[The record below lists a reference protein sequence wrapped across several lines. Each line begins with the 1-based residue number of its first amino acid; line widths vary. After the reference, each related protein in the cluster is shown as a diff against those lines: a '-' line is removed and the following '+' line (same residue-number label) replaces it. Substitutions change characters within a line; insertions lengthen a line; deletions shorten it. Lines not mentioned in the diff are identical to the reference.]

1 MTETETATVA
11 QSTQMRETNS
21 MRAFL
26 AIWTGQ
32 AISVFGSE
40 LVEFALIW
48 YLTVRSGSAVVLT
61 LATLIQILP
70 RTVLGPFLGVWVDQ
84 WNRRYVMQ
92 IADALTASVTILLA
106 TLFHLGLVQIWHI
119 YVLLFAG
126 ALGQT
131 MHASAFTASTTLM
144 VPENQ
149 LTRIGGLN
157 QVLVG
162 ATSILGPPVGALLI
176 ATLPIQGI
184 LSIDVATAIVA
195 VASLFFVR
203 IPQPE
208 RSTTGGRP
216 SMWRD
221 VKSSFTY
228 VWSWRGLA
236 IVTGVSMVL
245 NFMFVPAFSL
255 LSLIVFEHFQGSALQ
270 LGWMEAAF
278 GIGMLAG
285 GALLGTWG
293 GFERRI
299 NTMIVGVGL
308 LGLMMVVIGT
318 VPANRIFL
326 AIGAMFLVGVGLAL
340 DNGAAQALF
349 QVLIVPDMQGR
360 VFAALRALRTL
371 MSPLGLA
378 LAGPFTD
385 VFGIRSWML
394 CAGTCVTT
402 VVAAMRFIPEVANI
416 EGGVAQSGGV
426 TGERHEQRE
435 SGHR

>member
-1 MTETETATVA
+1 MAETETAAVLQSA
-11 QSTQMRETNS
+11 QMKKTHS

-48 YLTVRSGSAVVLT
+48 HLTVRSGSAVVLT
-61 LATLIQILP
+61 LATLVQILP
-70 RTVLGPFLGVWVDQ
+70 RTVLGPFVGVWIDR

-92 IADALTASVTILLA
+92 IADALTASVTMLLA
-106 TLFHLGLVQIWHI
+106 ALFHLGLVQTWHL

-144 VPENQ
+144 VPKNQ

-176 ATLPIQGI
+176 ETLPIQGI
-184 LSIDVATAIVA
+184 LSIDVATALVA
-195 VASLFFVR
+195 VTSLFFVHV
-203 IPQPE
+203 PQPTC
-208 RSTTGGRP
+208 STTGGRA
-216 SMWRD
+216 SIWRD
-221 VKSSFTY
+221 VKRGFTY

-245 NFMFVPAFSL
+245 NLMLVPAFSL

-299 NTMIVGVGL
+299 NTMFAGVGL
-308 LGLMMVVIGT
+308 LGLMMVVIGA
-318 VPANRIFL
+318 VPANCLFL
-326 AIGAMFLVGVGLAL
+326 AIAAMFLVGLGLAL

-349 QVLIVPDMQGR
+349 QVLIAPDRQGR
-360 VFAALRALRTL
+360 VFATLRALRTL

-385 VFGIRSWML
+385 AFGTQSWML
-394 CAGTCVTT
+394 CAGIGITT
-402 VVAAMRFIPEVANI
+402 MSTAMRFIPDVANI
-416 EGGVAQSGGV
+416 EGAGGSIRRSDG
-426 TGERHEQRE
+426 GEV
-435 SGHR
+435 

>member
-1 MTETETATVA
+1 MTETETAAVSQSA
-11 QSTQMRETNS
+11 QMKEAKS
-21 MRAFL
+21 MRGFF

-40 LVEFALIW
+40 LVQFALIW
-48 YLTVRSGSAVVLT
+48 YLTVRSGSAIVLT
-61 LATLIQILP
+61 LATMAQILP
-70 RTVLGPFLGVWVDQ
+70 RTVLGPFVGVWVDR

-106 TLFHLGLVQIWHI
+106 ALFHLELVQIWHI

-131 MHASAFTASTTLM
+131 MHASAFIASTTLM
-144 VPENQ
+144 VPETQ
-149 LTRIGGLN
+149 LTRVGGLN
-157 QVLVG
+157 QVLAG
-162 ATSILGPPVGALLI
+162 ATSILGPPLGALLI
-176 ATLPIQGI
+176 ETLPIQSI
-184 LSIDVATAIVA
+184 LSIDVATALVA
-195 VASLFFVR
+195 VTSLFFVHV
-203 IPQPE
+203 PQPTC
-208 RSTTGGRP
+208 STGGRA
-216 SMWRD
+216 SIWQD
-221 VKSSFTY
+221 VTSGFAY

-245 NFMFVPAFSL
+245 NFMVVPAFSL
-255 LSLIVFEHFQGSALQ
+255 LSLIVSEHFQGSALQ
-270 LGWMEAAF
+270 LGSMEAAL

-293 GFERRI
+293 GFKRRI
-299 NTMIVGVGL
+299 NTVFAGVGL

-318 VPANRIFL
+318 ASAEGIAV

-360 VFAALRALRTL
+360 VFASLRALRTL

-385 VFGIRSWML
+385 AFGVQSWML
-394 CAGTCVTT
+394 CAGIGITAMGT
-402 VVAAMRFIPEVANI
+402 AMRFIPEVATI
-416 EGGVAQSGGV
+416 EEH
-426 TGERHEQRE
+426 ER
-435 SGHR
+435 S

>member
-1 MTETETATVA
+1 MAETETAAVSH
-11 QSTQMRETNS
+11 STQRKETNS

-32 AISVFGSE
+32 ALSVFGSE

-48 YLTVRSGSAVVLT
+48 YLTMRSGSAIVLT

-70 RTVLGPFLGVWVDQ
+70 RTVLGPFIGVWIDR

-106 TLFHLGLVQIWHI
+106 ALFHLGVVQFWHI

-176 ATLPIQGI
+176 EALPIQSI
-184 LSIDVATAIVA
+184 LSIDVATALVA
-195 VASLFFVR
+195 VTSLFFVHV
-203 IPQPE
+203 PQPTC
-208 RSTTGGRP
+208 STTGGRA
-216 SMWRD
+216 SIWRD
-221 VKSSFTY
+221 VRSGFTY

-236 IVTGVSMVL
+236 IVTGISMIS
-245 NFMFVPAFSL
+245 NFLLVPAFSL
-255 LSLIVFEHFQGSALQ
+255 LSLIVTQHFQGGALQ

-285 GALLGTWG
+285 GALLGAWG

-299 NTMIVGVGL
+299 NTVFVGVGL
-308 LGLMMVVIGT
+308 LGLMMVVIGS
-318 VPANRIFL
+318 VPANCIFL
-326 AIGAMFLVGVGLAL
+326 ATGAMFLVGLGLAL

-349 QVLIVPDMQGR
+349 QVLIAPDKQGR
-360 VFAALRALRTL
+360 VFATLRALRTL

-378 LAGPFTD
+378 LAGPFTAI
-385 VFGIRSWML
+385 FGIQSWML
-394 CAGTCVTT
+394 GAGIGIAAMAT
-402 VVAAMRFIPEVANI
+402 AMRFIPKVATI
-416 EGGVAQSGGV
+416 EEH
-426 TGERHEQRE
+426 ER
-435 SGHR
+435 S